1 MSNQDSNSARKI
13 EQSEVPDIEEPSMDE
28 ILNSIKKIISDD
40 DEAATSLEDR
50 EQYTHPTRS
59 SNSNQLDE
67 AFEADLEAGFEAAI
81 EKELQD
87 LTTDAPVEAP
97 AEPSKITIK
106 VNSQP
111 NKTRPAIKMKSQIQD
126 PVVDNGEAIP
136 AEQAVESGDP
146 VISDEDVASA
156 ETKKLEERVR
166 QIRREVSE
174 ASAGLSTDARL
185 DKYRVRGKLKME
197 SLASE
202 TSAAS
207 AATAASSAAAASEV
221 SAPPATPVASAAPA
235 PQAAVS
241 PAVAAGPVLP
251 TSHAVAQEMANTMLA
266 EKEDEIQKML
276 ANMMRPTIRK
286 WLSDNLPGMV
296 EKLVRE
302 EIERVARGKQ
312 AS

>member
-1 MSNQDSNSARKI
+1 MSNQDSNSAKKI
-13 EQSEVPDIEEPSMDE
+13 DQSEAPDIDEPSMNE
-28 ILNSIKKIISDD
+28 ILSSIKKIISD

-50 EQYTHPTRS
+50 EQYSHPIDP

-87 LTTDAPVEAP
+87 LTTEAPVSPP
-97 AEPSKITIK
+97 AEPGKITI
-106 VNSQP
+106 NASSQP
-111 NKTRPAIKMKSQIQD
+111 NTVRPAAKAKTQAQD
-126 PVVDNGEAIP
+126 PVIDSSEASP
-136 AEQAVESGDP
+136 MVRSDQSDDP
-146 VISDEDVASA
+146 VSPDEDTMTAVP
-156 ETKKLEERVR
+156 KKLEERVR

-174 ASAGLSTDARL
+174 ASAGLSSDARL

-197 SLASE
+197 SLA
-202 TSAAS
+202 
-207 AATAASSAAAASEV
+207 TAAS
-221 SAPPATPVASAAPA
+221 ATPVAPAPNTATTPQAPA
-235 PQAAVS
+235 QAVVS
-241 PAVAAGPVLP
+241 PAVTAGPVLP
-251 TSHAVAQEMANTMLA
+251 TSHAIAQQMASTMLA
-266 EKEDEIQKML
+266 EKEHEIQKML

-286 WLSDNLPGMV
+286 WLSENLPGMV